1 MPKQPSQ
8 SHKKSLEYFYEVSAK
23 QDFNDAVW
31 EMRAKYM
38 PDRVAKEGGSDSG
51 EQEKLSFYPLPLQG
65 EAFLYEK
72 TEQIE
77 KEIQQKFLNKYALN
91 NSFAYAIWYYIFHDL
106 DFTTYLEDENFDL
119 CKVEDLKQKPKTG
132 YSKTHKDNELAAYP
146 LAIKISP
153 YASERVI
160 RDFISREF
168 KQSIHPLQLKYR
180 NAKIKL
186 GKMRARNPAVTSRNR
201 LIWSLRDKPRKE
213 IMKIVHQKTGEL
225 LDEGAINKIISNM
238 RQET

>member
-1 MPKQPSQ
+1 MAEKISQ
-8 SHKKSLEYFYEVSAK
+8 SHKKSLEYFYDIAGK

-38 PDRVAKEGGSDSG
+38 PDRVVKAEEFGTDEPK
-51 EQEKLSFYPLPLQG
+51 QPLFFPMHLQG

-77 KEIQQKFLNKYALN
+77 KEIEQRFLKKYALN
-91 NSFAYAIWYYIFHDL
+91 NSFAYAIWYHIFHDL
-106 DFTTYLEDENFDL
+106 DFATYLEGDDLGL

-168 KQSIHPLQLKYR
+168 KQTIHPLQLKYR

-186 GKMRARNPAVTSRNR
+186 GKLRVKDPAITSRNQ

-213 IMKIVHQKTGEL
+213 IKKIVQKKTGEF
-225 LDEGAINKIISNM
+225 LDEGVINKIISNM
-238 RQET
+238 RKEA